1 MVFCGTYADYFRALN
16 FIELRK
22 LANQLGIAEHV
33 FYLGM
38 VPDEDMASLY
48 TLSAGLVMPTF
59 FGPTNLPPLE
69 AWHYG
74 RPVITSDIRGIRE
87 QIGDAGLLAD
97 PKSPPQLARAMLEL
111 WRSDELGATLVERRT
126 EEARSL

>member
-1 MVFCGTYADYFRALN
+1 
-16 FIELRK
+16 
-22 LANQLGIAEHV
+22 
-33 FYLGM
+33 M
-38 VPDEDMASLY
+38 VPDEDMAALY

-74 RPVITSDIRGIRE
+74 RPVITSDIRGVRE

-111 WRSDELGATLVERRT
+111 WRNDTLGSTLAERVRRLLQAYSWPTYLKGVASIVAAASERVRT
-126 EEARSL
+126 GRTPRFPDRPS

>member
-1 MVFCGTYADYFRALN
+1 
-16 FIELRK
+16 
-22 LANQLGIAEHV
+22 
-33 FYLGM
+33 
-38 VPDEDMASLY
+38 MAALY

-74 RPVITSDIRGIRE
+74 RPVITSDIRGVRE

-111 WRSDELGATLVERRT
+111 WRSDALAATLAERGRKRLEAYSWPAYAKSVANIVAEASDRVRSGRT
-126 EEARSL
+126 PRFPEDGRP

>member
-1 MVFCGTYADYFRALN
+1 MAALYA
-16 FIELRK
+16 
-22 LANQLGIAEHV
+22 
-33 FYLGM
+33 
-38 VPDEDMASLY
+38 
-48 TLSAGLVMPTF
+48 LSTGLVMPTF

-97 PKSPPQLARAMLEL
+97 PKSPQQLARAMLEL
-111 WRSDELGATLVERRT
+111 WRSDELGATLAGRGRKKLEAYSWPAYVTAVAGIVAEACERV
-126 EEARSL
+126 RSGRSPRFPEDGRP